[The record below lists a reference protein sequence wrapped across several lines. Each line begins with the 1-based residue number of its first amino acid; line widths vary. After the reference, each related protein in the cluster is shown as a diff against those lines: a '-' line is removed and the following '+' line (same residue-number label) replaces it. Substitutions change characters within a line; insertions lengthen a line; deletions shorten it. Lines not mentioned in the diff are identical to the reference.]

1 MLTGFDRE
9 VKSFLDNRIKSW
21 DLGKISF
28 SFQSSLSLLLLL
40 FLILVRTP
48 HHWDRPNNLSALNAV
63 AKPTSSGFLFM
74 NAAIISTIAGKLH
87 GSLRWKV
94 Q

>member
-1 MLTGFDRE
+1 MGFGE
-9 VKSFLDNRIKSW
+9 NIVFVSELIVVVVVVVV
-21 DLGKISF
+21 LF
-28 SFQSSLSLLLLL
+28 S
-40 FLILVRTP
+40 ILVRIP